1 MIFENVEIIDPEGT
15 YTGTVEIERGRIA
28 RIIPKEGTSKYL
40 LMPGFVDI
48 HTHAHKGID
57 VMHAGNKDLWRW
69 AEANFEQGVTTFLPT
84 TVSAPIEVLENLLAS
99 SGPLPPSVAGFHLEG
114 PFINPTKKGAQNG
127 QFIFPSAGKD
137 LRRLLE
143 YPVRIITAA
152 PEIDGFEG
160 LCARC
165 CEKGIVLS
173 IGHTSADYRT
183 MQEAFQTGVRR
194 ITHFPNALTPL
205 AHREIGAT
213 GAGLYLDFDIEM
225 IVDGIHTSPE
235 FVDLVYR
242 IKGADHISLIT
253 DSIAAAGMHEGEYE
267 LGGLPVFVSG
277 GKAVLADGTLAG
289 STLLFPQAVRNF
301 VRFTGC
307 SLPELAK
314 VSSYNA
320 LKALKDEGCTG
331 KIREGYRANLVL
343 LDREMNL
350 LQTIFEGDR
359 VYTSE

>member
-1 MIFENVEIIDPEGT
+1 M
-15 YTGTVEIERGRIA
+15 
-28 RIIPKEGTSKYL
+28 
-40 LMPGFVDI
+40 M
-48 HTHAHKGID
+48 
-57 VMHAGNKDLWRW
+57 
-69 AEANFEQGVTTFLPT
+69 
-84 TVSAPIEVLENLLAS
+84 
-99 SGPLPPSVAGFHLEG
+99 
-114 PFINPTKKGAQNG
+114 
-127 QFIFPSAGKD
+127 
-137 LRRLLE
+137 RR
-143 YPVRIITAA
+143 
-152 PEIDGFEG
+152 
-160 LCARC
+160 
-165 CEKGIVLS
+165 
-173 IGHTSADYRT
+173 
-183 MQEAFQTGVRR
+183 
-194 ITHFPNALTPL
+194 
-205 AHREIGAT
+205 
-213 GAGLYLDFDIEM
+213 
-225 IVDGIHTSPE
+225 
-235 FVDLVYR
+235 
-242 IKGADHISLIT
+242 
-253 DSIAAAGMHEGEYE
+253 YE